1 MKSAPSIYLPL
12 YNSNA
17 FADVPS
23 SEIKYVT
30 LPEEIAPVVHT
41 MPFTYT
47 LGIVVPF
54 RVNALAIGWADT
66 DMNKDMPRDVLE
78 NEAQKIYLKR
88 FADPNEIAETVYF
101 LASPEA
107 GYINGEVLTID
118 GGYN

>member
-1 MKSAPSIYLPL
+1 
-12 YNSNA
+12 
-17 FADVPS
+17 
-23 SEIKYVT
+23 
-30 LPEEIAPVVHT
+30 
-41 MPFTYT
+41 
-47 LGIVVPF
+47 
-54 RVNALAIGWADT
+54 
-66 DMNKDMPRDVLE
+66 MNKDMPRDVLE